1 MVWFRT
7 GCLVMMAA
15 SMAVAVEFHVA
26 PRGSATGTG
35 SAEFPF
41 GTLERAREAVAEAR
55 RQGLGKDG
63 VIVWVHGGRYERHAP
78 FLLGMADGGSLE
90 APVVYRGAPGEKPLL
105 SGAKPLPLDAFSR
118 VTDQAIL
125 KRLPVSARKKTRV
138 VNLKAFQ
145 ITDYGRLPVRFRG
158 GVPVLELFYGGKRME
173 LARWPNRPDWAVVA
187 RIVDRG
193 STSGDPE
200 PKRPGV
206 FKYADPRHARWSQAK
221 DLYLNGYWCYDWF
234 EESIRVGAIDPEER
248 TVTLAAPHGYGIG
261 RARSA
266 RRYYA
271 FNLLEELD
279 RPGEYYLD
287 RDQGLLYFWPPKG
300 TTGPVHLSML
310 AEPLIQVAGASD
322 LRLEGLT
329 FEHVRG
335 GGLEIRDSQR
345 VRVAGCTVRHTGGY
359 GISVSGG
366 EDCRVDSCDVYDI
379 GTGGVLLKG
388 GDPKTLTPCR
398 HRATNNH
405 IHHFARR
412 QRTYA
417 GGLHLSGVGLRAD
430 HNLIHDAPH
439 SAILGSAN
447 DCLIE
452 YNEIHDVCLETDD
465 CGAFYKGRNP
475 AWQGN
480 VLRYNFWH
488 HVGTPLGHGNNAI
501 YFDDGDVGETV
512 FGNVFYKAG
521 RSSGGSMGAI
531 FTHGGHAN
539 TFENNVFVDC
549 DRAIGHSH
557 WSDERWRDYFDPAK
571 HGLMK
576 RRLVDDVDITKAPYT
591 ERYPSLKDFFSCWQ
605 RPRLNVARNNVAVR
619 CKDFLSG
626 EEFHMAEA
634 NLEVTDDPGF
644 VNARALNFLLKP
656 DSPVFAKLPGFKPIP
671 FALIGLKR
679 SALRAEW
686 PVAHLP
692 AKRVV
697 VPRPEMPKVPLD
709 EFAIAAGV
717 PPVIDGVLG
726 VGEWSAANQPL
737 AVQEN
742 LQGGRSRFPSRAW
755 LRWDGEALF
764 VAFENRVS
772 TAKPLVLGN
781 DWGRCDAVE
790 VAMAQGSAPIAVL
803 RGYPTGHFES
813 SPEASKN
820 EGAAK
825 RAGQGVGYSA
835 KVISGEVW
843 VCEWRIPWAALAVK
857 PQAGR
862 TCHVNLSVRKTAT
875 NEWTM
880 LRATGGSTWKVSE
893 AAILRLAAAPE
904 PKPITKPVPPNPPA
918 PKPEPPK
925 APKPMPVAPP
935 VKAEPAGKAKP
946 PAKLGPLI
954 KDDPPVQAVPPKPE
968 PPKAPKPLP
977 VEPPLK
983 AKPSGKPKP
992 PVKLG
997 PLIKDDPPV
1006 QAVPPKPEP
1015 PKAPK
1020 PAPVESPVKAKP
1032 AGKAKPPVK
1041 LGPLIKDN
1049 PPVQV
1054 VPPKPE
1060 PPKAPPKK
1068 GPVPV
1073 EPPVQAKPDGK
1084 AKPPVKLGPLLKDDP
1099 PAKVVPLKPEP
1110 PKVPEPAPMV
1120 PPVSAE
1126 PAEAKPPVRLGP
1138 LIKDDPPAAEEPSD
1152 PKPPALIEVPKPP
1165 QKPKPT
1171 VPAKVSSAIPSPVPA
1186 AVSPKAPPVTVV
1198 PAEQPKEEPAG
1209 ESDGPKSPKPAA
1221 SGPKAKPRFRLRL
1234 PWGKREAEQA
1244 PTAPTGVGR
1253 VMMKPLEPTADET
1266 READDE

>member
-1 MVWFRT
+1 MAWFKT

-15 SMAVAVEFHVA
+15 SMASTVEFHVA

-55 RQGLGKDG
+55 QRGLGKDG
-63 VIVWVHGGRYERHAP
+63 VTVWVHGGRYERQAP
-78 FLLGMADGGSLE
+78 FLLGTADGGSPE
-90 APVVYRGAPGEKPLL
+90 APVVYRSAPGERPLL

-118 VTDQAIL
+118 VTDKAIL
-125 KRLPVSARKKTRV
+125 ERLPAAARRKTKV

-145 ITDYGRLPVRFRG
+145 IADYGRLPVRFRG
-158 GVPVLELFYGGKRME
+158 GVPVLELFYGGERME
-173 LARWPNRPDWAVVA
+173 LARWPNSPDWAVVA

-193 STSGDPE
+193 STSRDPS

-234 EESIRVGAIDPEER
+234 EESIRVGTIDPEER

-300 TTGPVHLSML
+300 TTGPVRLSML
-310 AEPLIQVAGASD
+310 TEPLLQVAGASD

-335 GGLEIRDSQR
+335 GGIEIRDSQR

-359 GISVSGG
+359 GISVAGG

-379 GTGGVLLKG
+379 GTGGILLKG
-388 GDPKTLTPCR
+388 GDPRTLTPCR

-417 GGLHLSGVGLRAD
+417 GGLHLTGVGLRAD

-488 HVGTPLGHGNNAI
+488 HIGTPLGHGNNAI

-539 TFENNVFVDC
+539 AFENNVFVDC

-576 RRLVDDVDITKAPYT
+576 KRLVDDVDITKPPYT
-591 ERYPSLKDFFSCWQ
+591 ERYPSLKDFFSSWQ
-605 RPRLNVARNNVAVR
+605 RPRLNVVRNNVAVR

-626 EEFHMAEA
+626 EAFHAAEA
-634 NLEVTDDPGF
+634 NLEVADDPGF
-644 VNARALNFLLKP
+644 VNARALDFLLKP
-656 DSPVFAKLPGFKPIP
+656 DSPVFAELPGFQPIP

-692 AKRVV
+692 VKRVV

-709 EFAIAAGV
+709 EFAIASGV
-717 PPVIDGVLG
+717 PPVVDGVLG
-726 VGEWSAANQPL
+726 VGEWQAANQPL

-772 TAKPLVLGN
+772 AAKPLVLGN

-790 VAMAQGSAPIAVL
+790 VAVAQGTAPIAVL

-835 KVISGEVW
+835 KVVSGEVW
-843 VCEWRIPWAALAVK
+843 VCEWRIPWTALAVK
-857 PQAGR
+857 PEAGR
-862 TCHVNLSVRKTAT
+862 AMHINLSVRKTAT

-893 AAILRLAAAPE
+893 AAILRLADAPKPPKPE
-904 PKPITKPVPPNPPA
+904 PVKKPVPPKPAPPSPKPPT

-925 APKPMPVAPP
+925 AP
-935 VKAEPAGKAKP
+935 EPAPVELPVKAKP
-946 PAKLGPLI
+946 PVAPKPPVRIGPLI
-954 KDDPPVQAVPPKPE
+954 KDEPPVKVPSPDPE
-968 PPKAPKPLP
+968 PPKAPKPVP
-977 VEPPLK
+977 VEP
-983 AKPSGKPKP
+983 
-992 PVKLG
+992 
-997 PLIKDDPPV
+997 
-1006 QAVPPKPEP
+1006 
-1015 PKAPK
+1015 
-1020 PAPVESPVKAKP
+1020 PVKAKP
-1032 AGKAKPPVK
+1032 AGTAKPPVK
-1041 LGPLIKDN
+1041 LG
-1049 PPVQV
+1049 
-1054 VPPKPE
+1054 
-1060 PPKAPPKK
+1060 
-1068 GPVPV
+1068 
-1073 EPPVQAKPDGK
+1073 
-1084 AKPPVKLGPLLKDDP
+1084 
-1099 PAKVVPLKPEP
+1099 
-1110 PKVPEPAPMV
+1110 
-1120 PPVSAE
+1120 
-1126 PAEAKPPVRLGP
+1126 
-1138 LIKDDPPAAEEPSD
+1138 
-1152 PKPPALIEVPKPP
+1152 
-1165 QKPKPT
+1165 
-1171 VPAKVSSAIPSPVPA
+1171 
-1186 AVSPKAPPVTVV
+1186 
-1198 PAEQPKEEPAG
+1198 
-1209 ESDGPKSPKPAA
+1209 
-1221 SGPKAKPRFRLRL
+1221 
-1234 PWGKREAEQA
+1234 
-1244 PTAPTGVGR
+1244 
-1253 VMMKPLEPTADET
+1253 
-1266 READDE
+1266 